1 MPLDFPPTPTL
12 NEIYT
17 FGGRSWQWNGTAWD
31 VYNAASGLTQYVS
44 QLNGLCGSIN
54 IAAGTSISVT
64 PTGNTLTIAY
74 TGGGGGGGNTGATG
88 ATGATGPQGNTGA
101 TGATGSQGIQGN
113 TGATGPV
120 GDYVISF
127 NGLTGAVTGV
137 TTGTA
142 NTFVALQSFT
152 SGISAS
158 GGVTL
163 AGTLQG
169 TTANFT
175 GLVSSTVGFSGAA
188 TNLTGN
194 ASGLTAGSASKVQIA
209 EAASASYY
217 LALASGV
224 GNTGIFVDT
233 TVPRWSYNTSS
244 GALTT
249 TTGSVEAAS
258 LIATSTGMFSNTW
271 EGFDGTAQML
281 IRGPYFDGTFQ
292 AIIIG
297 DVNGDANGTS
307 ITIDDATSVI
317 AFGAYN
323 IDAYGNLNVKNSASL
338 AFYNAAT
345 TNYVAFKGPTGTA
358 VNITWTLPSV
368 DGSLNQVLTTNG
380 SGTLSWTTPSGGG
393 GGISRSITT
402 ITGSTTGLAAA
413 STDYVYVGNT
423 SGNINLTMPTAVS
436 NTNRYT
442 VKQNNIGVLTLL
454 TTSSQT
460 IDGVTAYSLNRQY
473 QAVDLLSDNS
483 NWFVV

>member
-1 MPLDFPPTPTL
+1 MLKQNDNLIIQDASDSNNYQTWRINSAPTVIL
-12 NEIYT
+12 NDYT
-17 FGGRSWQWNGTAWD
+17 SIPVTGITSAGTGTSGFANNHQ
-31 VYNAASGLTQYVS
+31 VLFIVFSSPIATAYVESLRGLTGAIDLTNGNGIGIIVS
-44 QLNGLCGSIN
+44 
-54 IAAGTSISVT
+54 
-64 PTGNTLTIAY
+64 GNTLTFSNSA
-74 TGGGGGGGNTGATG
+74 
-88 ATGATGPQGNTGA
+88 
-101 TGATGSQGIQGN
+101 
-113 TGATGPV
+113 V
-120 GDYVISF
+120 LSF
-127 NGLTGAVTGV
+127 NGLTGTVTGV

-152 SGISAS
+152 TGISAS

-188 TNLTGN
+188 TNLVGN
-194 ASGLTAGSASKVQIA
+194 ANGLTAGTASRVQIA

-217 LALASGV
+217 LALASGP
-224 GNTGIFVDT
+224 GNTGLFVDT
-233 TVPRWSYNTSS
+233 TTPRWSYNTSS

-249 TTGSVEAAS
+249 ATGSLEAATIYS
-258 LIATSTGMFSNTW
+258 TSGIYSNTW
-271 EGFDGTAQML
+271 EGFDGTATL
-281 IRGPYFDGTFQ
+281 NIRAPFFDGTYQ
-292 AIIIG
+292 PIDIG
-297 DVNGDANGTS
+297 DTNATGNETKLS
-307 ITIDDATSVI
+307 IDDA
-317 AFGAYN
+317 
-323 IDAYGNLNVKNSASL
+323 
-338 AFYNAAT
+338 AT
-345 TNYVAFKGPTGTA
+345 TIVFQTSIGQFNANVIKLIGGTELQFFGLGGNTYVGFKAPTGIA
-358 VNITWTLPSV
+358 VNKIWTLPSA
-368 DGSLNQVLTTNG
+368 DGSSNQVLTTNG

-402 ITGSTTGLAAA
+402 ITGSTTGLATA

-483 NWFVV
+483 NWFIV